1 VTGSLLQSGVA
12 VAKLHFPQDGQNLG
26 DRKCLEELRTSL
38 VGLPNAKCFR
48 PVSGE
53 RVFQQPQAITLKCP
67 VQGQMSVM
75 GMLRQQPNGQV
86 PRFVAVMREA
96 TSYLLW
102 RVGITGARSR
112 LSLD

>member
-1 VTGSLLQSGVA
+1 M
-12 VAKLHFPQDGQNLG
+12 
-26 DRKCLEELRTSL
+26 E
-38 VGLPNAKCFR
+38 
-48 PVSGE
+48 
-53 RVFQQPQAITLKCP
+53 
-67 VQGQMSVM
+67 
-75 GMLRQQPNGQV
+75 MLRQQPNGQV